1 MEAPQRSAGRRIGIG
16 IGRRI
21 PTRRRG
27 EVAGLLGPGPDVELF
42 QRNKK
47 CKTDRDRQNDS
58 VGHGEKIVRSS
69 LNLVSLKVFVYL
81 Q

>member
-1 MEAPQRSAGRRIGIG
+1 
-16 IGRRI
+16 
-21 PTRRRG
+21 
-27 EVAGLLGPGPDVELF
+27 VAGLLGPGPDVELF

-69 LNLVSLKVFVYL
+69 LNLVSLKVFVYVKVK
-81 Q
+81 